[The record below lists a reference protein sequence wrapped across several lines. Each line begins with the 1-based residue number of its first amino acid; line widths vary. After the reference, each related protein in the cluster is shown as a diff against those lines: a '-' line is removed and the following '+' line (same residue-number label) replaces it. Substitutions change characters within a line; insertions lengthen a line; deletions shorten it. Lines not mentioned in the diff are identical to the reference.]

1 MHRHAESLAVL
12 LNFYTMLQEYDIIPK
27 EMRAYLRNNGRHFNK
42 KACEWAVKNMR
53 KYNETTR
60 RLERI
65 EPLDK
70 TAVDELLKN
79 NGITLDDA
87 RGYDYVYV
95 ANMCKADF
103 WGKSIKDEQQMAQ
116 YVKDTVDDT
125 DQKDGFIFNRFYADC
140 CHNGMPIPWED
151 LL

>member
-1 MHRHAESLAVL
+1 
-12 LNFYTMLQEYDIIPK
+12 
-27 EMRAYLRNNGRHFNK
+27 MRAYLRNNGRHFNR
-42 KACEWAVKNMR
+42 KACELAVKNMR

-65 EPLDK
+65 EPFDK

-79 NGITLDDA
+79 NGITLEDS

-103 WGKSIKDEQQMAQ
+103 YGTAIEDERHMALYIKC
-116 YVKDTVDDT
+116 VIDDA
-125 DQKDGFIFNRFYADC
+125 DAVSGMIFNRWLADC
-140 CHNGMPIPWED
+140 DTKVISIEWED
-151 LL
+151 LI